1 MYEWKFVHNKRV
13 AAGLGVLRQLPIA
26 INNLCCS
33 SKLKGT
39 VEVIDKIQDFLLW
52 QWLIIVLAQTVVLND
67 AFLIMLSTIMI

>member
-1 MYEWKFVHNKRV
+1 MYERKFVHNKRV

-39 VEVIDKIQDFLLW
+39 VEVIDKIQD
-52 QWLIIVLAQTVVLND
+52 
-67 AFLIMLSTIMI
+67 IMAMVDHCTGTNSGS